1 MAKKKIE
8 CEHGM
13 NEKLQQVFKT
23 SHVTVR
29 RALRFESKSE
39 LSNRIRTYA
48 LKNGGVVF
56 ESSEAPV
63 KQNLKTN

>member
-13 NEKLQQVFKT
+13 NEKLQKVFKT

-29 RALRFESKSE
+29 RALRFESKSD
-39 LSNRIRTYA
+39 LSNRIRSYA
-48 LKNGGVVF
+48 LKNGGILF

-63 KQNLKTN
+63 NRNIKII